1 VKIVIAIVAA
11 AALAAVVGAVWV
23 GSRTFERTVV
33 ADPYES
39 GIHHDADRRRAEAL
53 GWTIAVDEGALR
65 AGPEAALAIRL
76 TGKDGAPLEDAEVL
90 FRVSRAGT
98 SRFDRSARAPHAGSG
113 RYAAVLSMTE
123 PGFWDLDVVIQR
135 GGELLTLGKWI
146 HVAGVVGEGV
156 HCDAGLRLCAADA
169 DGVRVVLELSPH
181 PPVPLKEIEAVV
193 QLSRGGET
201 LGGADV
207 AVELSM
213 PGMFMGQNRIPLRAA
228 GNGRYA
234 GKGAL
239 LRCASGRR
247 DWLAEVVVRL
257 PGGGEARARFPF
269 QAAE

>member
-1 VKIVIAIVAA
+1 VKIVIAVVAA

-23 GSRTFERTVV
+23 GARTFERTVV

-39 GIHHDADRRRAEAL
+39 GIHHDADRRKAQAL
-53 GWTIAVDEGALR
+53 GWIVAVDEGSLR
-65 AGPEAALAIRL
+65 AGPEAAVAVRL
-76 TGKDGAPLEDAEVL
+76 TGKDGAPLDDADVL

-98 SRFDRSARAPHAGSG
+98 SRFDRSAKASNAGSG
-113 RYAAVLSMTE
+113 RYAALLPMTE
-123 PGFWDLDVVIQR
+123 PGFWDLDVVVRR
-135 GGELLTLGKWI
+135 GGESLTLGKWV
-146 HVAGVVGEGV
+146 HVAGEVGEGV
-156 HCDAGLRLCAADA
+156 HCDAGLRPCAADA

-181 PPVPLKEIEAVV
+181 PPVPLKQIDAVV
-193 QLSRGGET
+193 QLSRGGAPVA
-201 LGGADV
+201 GAEV
-207 AVELSM
+207 AVLLSM
-213 PGMFMGQNRIPLRAA
+213 TGMFMGENRIPLRA
-228 GNGRYA
+228 GEDRRYA